1 MGKTKTLRDHAS
13 DLADSLAPHVEN
25 ARDKAAPMLAD
36 ARDKAGPLLA
46 DARDKAAPYVAEARD
61 KAAPYVAEARDR
73 IASEVLPVVTSALGS
88 LDEATE
94 DVRAET
100 LRRGKAVTA
109 ALKGEIAV
117 PEPKRKKRRGPLLLI
132 LLGLGVIGFAVAR
145 RMGDRQATT
154 TWQSSYTPP
163 PPASPSTAPASPA
176 ATAAPGTADPA
187 ASDPAEAAADATEAP
202 HAVTTPDEPAT
213 EVDVDRPSS

>member
-13 DLADSLAPHVEN
+13 DLAESLAPHVEN

-61 KAAPYVAEARDR
+61 R
-73 IASEVLPVVTSALGS
+73 IASDVLPVLNSALES

-94 DVRAET
+94 DVRHET

-109 ALKGEIAV
+109 ALKGEIAA
-117 PEPKRKKRRGPLLLI
+117 PEPKRRKRRGPLLLV
-132 LLGLGVIGFAVAR
+132 LLGLGAIGFAVAR
-145 RMGDRQATT
+145 RLGDRQATT

-163 PPASPSTAPASPA
+163 APASPSTAPASPA
-176 ATAAPGTADPA
+176 AAASPAPGTADTA
-187 ASDPAEAAADATEAP
+187 ASDPAEAAADATETP
-202 HAVTTPDEPAT
+202 HPATTPEQPAT
-213 EVDVDRPSS
+213 EIDVDKPPS

>member
-13 DLADSLAPHVEN
+13 DLAESLAPHVEN

-61 KAAPYVAEARDR
+61 R
-73 IASEVLPVVTSALGS
+73 IASDVLPAVSSALGS

-94 DVRAET
+94 DVRHET

-109 ALKGEIAV
+109 ALKGEIAA
-117 PEPKRKKRRGPLLLI
+117 PEPKRNKRRGPLLLV
-132 LLGLGVIGFAVAR
+132 LLGLGAIGFAVAR
-145 RMGDRQATT
+145 RLADRQATS

-163 PPASPSTAPASPA
+163 APASPSTAPASPA
-176 ATAAPGTADPA
+176 AAASPAPGTADTA

-202 HAVTTPDEPAT
+202 HTATTPDEPAT
-213 EVDVDRPSS
+213 EIDVDKPPS

>member
-13 DLADSLAPHVEN
+13 DLAESLAPHVEN

-61 KAAPYVAEARDR
+61 R
-73 IASEVLPVVTSALGS
+73 IASDVLPVVSSALGS

-94 DVRAET
+94 DVRHET

-109 ALKGEIAV
+109 ALKGEIAA
-117 PEPKRKKRRGPLLLI
+117 PEPKRRKRRGPLLLV
-132 LLGLGVIGFAVAR
+132 LLGLGAIGFAVAR
-145 RMGDRQATT
+145 RLGDRQATS

-163 PPASPSTAPASPA
+163 APAPAPAPASPSTAPASPA
-176 ATAAPGTADPA
+176 AAASPAPGTADTA

-202 HAVTTPDEPAT
+202 HTATTPDEPAT
-213 EVDVDRPSS
+213 EIDVDKPPS